1 MSDEVK
7 ALAAFTVVLNVDG
20 SISTKPVEPSDTVE
34 RPATTFDI
42 YQASKELV
50 SEIENQLLAE
60 RIAKLV
66 LANMQPVDPTAEI
79 KSKIIDALSDRGIT
93 PPVN

>member
-1 MSDEVK
+1 MSDELKVV
-7 ALAAFTVVLNVDG
+7 AAFTVLLNEDG
-20 SISTKPVEPSDTVE
+20 SIATKPVEPSDTVA
-34 RPATTFDI
+34 RNATTFDI

-66 LANMQPVDPTAEI
+66 IANIQPIDPSAEI

>member
-66 LANMQPVDPTAEI
+66 VANIQPVDQAAEI
-79 KSKIIDALSDRGIT
+79 KSKIIDALSDRGLT